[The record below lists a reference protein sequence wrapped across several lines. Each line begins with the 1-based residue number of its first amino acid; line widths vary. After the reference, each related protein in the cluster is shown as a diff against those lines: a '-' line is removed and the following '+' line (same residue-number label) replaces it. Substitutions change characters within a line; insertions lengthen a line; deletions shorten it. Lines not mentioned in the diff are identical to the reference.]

1 MCCVEAVAAS
11 VIAVLGTLLGAGLT
25 HSFQRRAIER
35 TERFTRGEKLRQE
48 RIDAYCAY
56 AGALVN
62 YRRILVDRWF
72 SRAEN
77 RQEETEE
84 LRFRSYEMRSDAQE
98 ALFRVQ
104 LLTHDEELVRLA
116 WETLD
121 HVADVHRADDR
132 DALAERRRVSREAI
146 NSFVATA
153 KQDVA

>member
-1 MCCVEAVAAS
+1 M
-11 VIAVLGTLLGAGLT
+11 LGTLLGAGLT

-77 RQEETEE
+77 RQEEIEE

-104 LLTHDEELVRLA
+104 LLTNDEELVRLA

-121 HVADVHRADDR
+121 HVADVRRADDR
-132 DALAERRRVSREAI
+132 DSLAERRRVSREAI
-146 NSFVATA
+146 NDFVATA
-153 KQDVA
+153 KRHVG

>member
-1 MCCVEAVAAS
+1 M
-11 VIAVLGTLLGAGLT
+11 LGTLLGAGLT
-25 HSFQRRAIER
+25 HSFQRRSIER
-35 TERFTRGEKLRQE
+35 AERFTRTEKLRQE

-77 RQEETEE
+77 RHEESEE
-84 LRFRSYEMRSDAQE
+84 SRFRSYEMRSEAQE

-104 LLTHDEELVRLA
+104 LLTSDDELVRLA

-132 DALAERRRVSREAI
+132 DELAERRRVSRDAI

-153 KQDVA
+153 KRHTV

>member
-1 MCCVEAVAAS
+1 MEAVAAS

>member
-1 MCCVEAVAAS
+1 M
-11 VIAVLGTLLGAGLT
+11 LGTLLGAGLT